1 MLDVKCQIHIS
12 NVKSKFLVSN
22 AKKIQ
27 NAKIKIQNDNSKF
40 KTSLAQSVKR
50 KGTA

>member
-1 MLDVKCQIHIS
+1 LP
-12 NVKSKFLVSN
+12 N

-27 NAKIKIQNDNSKF
+27 NAKIKIQNDNLKF

-50 KGTA
+50 KAQNYSVKLKANLNLI